1 MPDSGYRSTL
11 QSLVGVTALLIL
23 IAPLVGCGYAL
34 VGRSSTLPED
44 VRSIYVQ
51 TLKNTTGRAQV
62 DQIVSTALAQEFVSR
77 QRFEVVS
84 NPAEADAILTGTV
97 VSYRVSPV
105 AFLDGRARQYQVQL
119 GARMEFTRTDND
131 EVIWRQDNYL
141 FRDTYEAEI
150 SETTFISQEDAKLED
165 TAKQFAETVVI
176 DLLEGF

>member
-1 MPDSGYRSTL
+1 MTL
-11 QSLVGVTALLIL
+11 PLL
-23 IAPLVGCGYAL
+23 GCGYAL

-44 VRSIYVQ
+44 VRSIYVE
-51 TLKNTTGRAQV
+51 TLKNFTGRAQV
-62 DQIVSTALAQEFVSR
+62 DQIVTSALTQEFVSR

-84 NPAEADAILTGTV
+84 SPAEADAILSGTV

-119 GARMEFTRTDND
+119 GAKMEFARTGSD
-131 EVIWRQDNYL
+131 EVIWQQDNYL

-150 SETTFISQEDAKLED
+150 SETAFFSQEDAKLEE

>member
-1 MPDSGYRSTL
+1 MATL
-11 QSLVGVTALLIL
+11 T
-23 IAPLVGCGYAL
+23 GCGYAL

-44 VRSIYVQ
+44 VRSIYVE

-62 DQIVSTALAQEFVSR
+62 DQIVSS
-77 QRFEVVS
+77 
-84 NPAEADAILTGTV
+84 PAEADAILSGTV

-119 GARMEFTRTDND
+119 GARMEFVRTDND

-165 TAKQFAETVVI
+165 TARQFAETVVI